1 MHFAASTVATS
12 QGTVPDPTLPG
23 LDPLP
28 DPDAPLLE
36 LELPLDP
43 DPLGLPPPP
52 PPLLLDSEPLLEPLA
67 PLLVETAASVSAPF
81 CE

>member
-1 MHFAASTVATS
+1 MHFAAITVATS
-12 QGTVPDPTLPG
+12 QGTVPEPTLPE

-28 DPDAPLLE
+28 DPDPPL

-43 DPLGLPPPP
+43 DPLEVPA
-52 PPLLLDSEPLLEPLA
+52 PLLLDSEPLLEPLA
-67 PLLVETAASVSAPF
+67 PLLVETAASVSVPF